1 MQKYVE
7 KLKPNVVD
15 IWGGDELWIK
25 VKHDMNCLFV
35 SMDDETRYL
44 IGQEAADTNMRHAD
58 AEHEQE
64 QLRRERR
71 SRIFPANF
79 R

>member
-7 KLKPNVVD
+7 KLKPNVAD

-25 VKHDMNCLFV
+25 VKHDMNYLFV

-44 IGQEAADTNMRHAD
+44 IGQEAADTNMRHAIYS
-58 AEHEQE
+58 AKAKK
-64 QLRRERR
+64 LFLKRERL
-71 SRIFPANF
+71 
-79 R
+79 